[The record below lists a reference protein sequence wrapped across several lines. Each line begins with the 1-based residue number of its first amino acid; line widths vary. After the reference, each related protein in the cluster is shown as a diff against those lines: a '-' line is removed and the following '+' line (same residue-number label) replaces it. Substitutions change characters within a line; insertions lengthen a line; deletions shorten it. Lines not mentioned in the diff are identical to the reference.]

1 MKRKINQILS
11 ILMTMA
17 LVLGLSVPVTAA
29 TELEPTEGVENPEV
43 RAGNSKAIIV
53 IPGIA
58 GTELEIQSGV
68 EAGVTAWFIIGNTY
82 LTACNENGV
91 SEYDIEP
98 VASGLSKYGILNK
111 YGDLCETLEDEFG
124 DTYDVVF
131 FPYDW
136 RMSNSTTASK
146 LATFIDDQG
155 YNEVVLVAH
164 SMGGLVASY
173 YLRTAAHR
181 NLVDKLITIGT
192 PYLGSPKGVYVMET
206 GKLVDGWTGIV
217 ANIGIKQVA
226 NNFPATYQLFP
237 TERSFTNYIKRGS
250 TTLSGYDSTTNFLKT
265 LSWAKK
271 SNGSVKTFFTT
282 AENFHALLVSGSTHY
297 TDLSSVDTYRV
308 VGRNQDTISTVIYTA
323 NGEYDDIIL
332 TNSGDGTVTTKSARN
347 NSTVKPIKYVS
358 DEHLALVSNQ
368 DTIDY
373 VVDVINGVSTYATTV
388 DSMVNENDRGWLMGF
403 DNKRITIQLSNLK
416 DVNIMTGD
424 GENIVW
430 EDDILY
436 LEENGQLSQI
446 GTVWELGGGRQQF
459 YLHDGE
465 YIFEFNESPS
475 DIVVEYSDSGYY
487 EKVVSY
493 ENLGQTDGLVLQVA
507 DYVSKDIQV
516 RERGI
521 GQENAIASDNGT
533 IEPTGEMSEEELL
546 NYKNPNA

>member
-98 VASGLSKYGILNK
+98 VASGLSKY
-111 YGDLCETLEDEFG
+111 
-124 DTYDVVF
+124 
-131 FPYDW
+131 
-136 RMSNSTTASK
+136 
-146 LATFIDDQG
+146 
-155 YNEVVLVAH
+155 
-164 SMGGLVASY
+164 
-173 YLRTAAHR
+173 
-181 NLVDKLITIGT
+181 GT

-465 YIFEFNESPS
+465 YIE
-475 DIVVEYSDSGYY
+475 
-487 EKVVSY
+487 
-493 ENLGQTDGLVLQVA
+493 VL
-507 DYVSKDIQV
+507 KKH
-516 RERGI
+516 R
-521 GQENAIASDNGT
+521 
-533 IEPTGEMSEEELL
+533 
-546 NYKNPNA
+546 KK